1 VAGLVIDASVA
12 VKWFLTEDR
21 SHEARD
27 LATEGG
33 LIAPT
38 TILLEVY
45 NALSIAVRRERAI
58 PQTLKVAQETLLT
71 AGWELVDITPYFSRA
86 ATLSRHLGHAIFDC
100 AYLALAEDRGVPLVT
115 ADDRLFAAGRRA
127 RIKVQML

>member
-27 LATEGG
+27 LATGG

>member
-1 VAGLVIDASVA
+1 MAGLVIDASVA

-45 NALSIAVRRERAI
+45 NALSIAVRRERAV
-58 PQTLKVAQETLLT
+58 PQTLKVAQER
-71 AGWELVDITPYFSRA
+71 Y
-86 ATLSRHLGHAIFDC
+86 
-100 AYLALAEDRGVPLVT
+100 
-115 ADDRLFAAGRRA
+115 
-127 RIKVQML
+127 